1 MKHCPLNGF
10 RNFVVKTVD
19 TDIMTL
25 VLAHLSIIDSTH
37 ETEVD
42 FNFGN
47 DRIFIKAND
56 VCPRITQEQQLKFM
70 FVFAFTCCNI
80 KSLFFS
86 ISKSKVSKVWHQIK
100 WKNMVSI

>member
-25 VLAHLSIIDSTH
+25 VLAHLSIIDSTY

-42 FNFGN
+42 FNFGK
-47 DRIFIKAND
+47 DRIFIKIND
-56 VCPRITQEQQLKFM
+56 V
-70 FVFAFTCCNI
+70 
-80 KSLFFS
+80 
-86 ISKSKVSKVWHQIK
+86 
-100 WKNMVSI
+100 

>member
-1 MKHCPLNGF
+1 MCPLGCPLNGF

-25 VLAHLSIIDSTH
+25 VLAHLSIINSTY

-42 FNFGN
+42 FNFGK
-47 DRIFIKAND
+47 DRIFIKVND
-56 VCPRITQEQQLKFM
+56 VCPGITQEQQLKFM
-70 FVFAFTCCNI
+70 FVFPFTCCNI

-86 ISKSKVSKVWHQIK
+86 ISKSKVSKV
-100 WKNMVSI
+100 